1 MRSSEPA
8 LWEESCRAAL
18 RESDPELLK
27 QRVLDAEAAL
37 FRRALQLN
45 GSPDDEEERAA
56 MDQAG
61 ADLLVI
67 KVRKLGWPS
76 PFPLKKIPGHPKRI
90 RPSDFVSIL
99 ATERPE
105 VVELVAAPEFFWN
118 SKNSTRTPAQP

>member
-1 MRSSEPA
+1 MGGFMRSSEPA
-8 LWEESCRAAL
+8 LWEESYRAAL

-45 GSPDDEEERAA
+45 GSPDDEKERAA

-76 PFPLKKIPGHPKRI
+76 PFPKKEKA
-90 RPSDFVSIL
+90 RPSDH
-99 ATERPE
+99 
-105 VVELVAAPEFFWN
+105 N
-118 SKNSTRTPAQP
+118 RTV